1 MAERAIREFDGKLI
15 LNRLLPFG
23 QSSSSQGVL
32 ITSHNGEASGIDFVN
47 YSTQHPW
54 LLTTSLVVK
63 PDQLI
68 KRRGKGGLLGLN
80 LTWKDVQHWICER
93 MGKDVVVDNVT
104 GRLTHFLVEPFIAHK
119 QEEEYYVCISSH
131 REGEDILF
139 YHAGGVDIG
148 DVDVK
153 AERLTVSIGD
163 KVDPSTIRQFLLKK
177 IPEVRQ
183 EAVSN
188 YIASLFMLYME
199 CHFVYLEINP
209 LVVLG
214 EGKTTHCVP
223 LDMAAKIDE
232 AASFLASSKW
242 GESLSF
248 PPPFGRLP
256 EPEEAYIREMDGKT
270 GASLKLTI
278 LNRKGKIWTM
288 VAGGGASVVYADT
301 ISDMGFGHELAN
313 YGEYSGAPSD
323 LQTYE
328 YAKTIL
334 KLMGEHKR
342 QDSGKILI
350 IGGGIAN
357 FTDVAKTFAGIIK
370 ALREYH
376 VMLLDHRV
384 TVWVRRGGPNYQEGL
399 KKMRELGIE
408 LNVPIHVYGPDTH
421 ITAIVALA
429 LGKNE
434 ALKGLRIVE
443 EGSSSSSNVFSN
455 PLSPSKRPRTDTSS
469 DLRFNL
475 PGDGSTTGISH
486 PAVVPSA
493 LSESS
498 TSSVGELFTPN
509 TRCIVYGMQLRAVQG
524 MLDFDSICKRS
535 KPSVA
540 AMVYPFSANHYL
552 KFYFGT
558 NEIMIPVYSSSEEA
572 LRKHIDVSAFIN
584 FASMRSVYPST
595 MEVLTHPAATSGRL
609 TSISIIAEGVP
620 EQQTR
625 LLIREANRLKISII
639 GPATVGGVTAGCF
652 RIGNTGGMLENVIS
666 CKLFRPGSV
675 AYVSKSGGMSNELNN
690 IISQYT
696 DGVCEGVAIGGDR
709 YPGSRFIDHILRY
722 QSNPKIKMIVLLGE
736 VGGVDEYDICTALQN
751 KVITKPLVAWCIGT
765 CAKMFAFEVQ
775 FGHAG
780 ALAGSEMQTA
790 DAKNKALKVAGGIVP
805 SNFNDFVLQISN
817 TYQAL
822 VSSGVIVKQPEPSA
836 PIVPM
841 DYAWAKGLGLIRKPT
856 AFVSSISDDRG
867 EELLYAGVPISKV
880 FEENLGIGGVL
891 SLLWFKRRLPVYC
904 TKFIEMAIMVTAD
917 HGPAVSGAHNTI
929 VTARAGKDLISSL
942 CSGLLTIG
950 PRFGGALD
958 DAAVQ
963 FSEAFDAGISPTAF
977 VKGMRDQNKLIMG
990 IGHRVKSLRN
1000 PDKRVTI
1007 LRDFAL
1013 ANFPSAA
1020 LIQYALQVEQ
1030 ITTAKKENLILN
1042 VDGLIAVA
1050 FVDLI
1055 RSCGAFSSDEAQEV
1069 LRSGFL
1075 NGLFVVARSI
1085 GFIGHFLDVNRLK
1098 QDLYRHPTDDITYM
1112 DSMM

>member
-1 MAERAIREFDGKLI
+1 MAERAIRECDGKLI
-15 LNRLLPFG
+15 LNRLLPSYMRG
-23 QSSSSQGVL
+23 QALSPSSHLVLVSSS
-32 ITSHNGEASGIDFVN
+32 NNEATGIDFASIAMQN
-47 YSTQHPW
+47 PW

-80 LTWKDVQHWICER
+80 LTWANVQHWISER
-93 MGKDVVVDNVT
+93 MGKDVVVDGVT
-104 GRLTHFLVEPFIAHK
+104 GRLTHFLVEPFLTHK
-119 QEEEYYVCISSH
+119 QDDEYYVCITSH
-131 REGEDILF
+131 RDGEDILF
-139 YHAGGVDIG
+139 YHAGGVDVG
-148 DVDVK
+148 DVDAK
-153 AERLTVSIGD
+153 AERITVPIGD
-163 KVDPSTIRQFLLKK
+163 KVDALHIRQAILSKV
-177 IPEVRQ
+177 PETRKD
-183 EAVSN
+183 AVSN
-188 YIASLFMLYME
+188 YIAALFELYMD

-209 LVVLG
+209 LVVIG
-214 EGKTTHCVP
+214 EGANAHCVP
-223 LDMAAKIDE
+223 LDMAAKLDE
-232 AASFLASSKW
+232 AAAFLASSKW
-242 GESLSF
+242 GEALSF

-256 EPEEAYIREMDGKT
+256 EPEEAYIRELDGKT

-278 LNRKGKIWTM
+278 LNRSGRVWTM

-323 LQTYE
+323 IQTYE
-328 YAKTIL
+328 YARTIL
-334 KLMGEHKR
+334 KLMGGHKR
-342 QDSGKILI
+342 PDCGKILI

-357 FTDVAKTFAGIIK
+357 FTDVAKTFSGIIK
-370 ALREYH
+370 ALRESH
-376 VMLLDHRV
+376 QMLLDHRV

-399 KKMRELGIE
+399 KKMRELGGE

-429 LGKNE
+429 LGKTD

-443 EGSSSSSNVFSN
+443 EGGNSSSSSNTSNAFSN
-455 PLSPSKRPRTDTSS
+455 PLSPSKRPRTDTKD

-475 PGDGSTTGISH
+475 PGEGNSLISH
-486 PAVVPSA
+486 PTIVPTA
-493 LSESS
+493 PITTLSLSS
-498 TSSVGELFTPN
+498 GELFNPT

-540 AMVYPFSANHYL
+540 AMVYPFSSNHYL

-558 NEIMIPVYSSSEEA
+558 NEIMLPVYSTTEEA
-572 LRKHIDVSAFIN
+572 LRKHTDVCAFIN

-625 LLIREANRLKISII
+625 LLIREANRLKITII
-639 GPATVGGVTAGCF
+639 GPATVGGITAGCF
-652 RIGNTGGMLENVIS
+652 RIGNTGGMLDNVIS

-696 DGVCEGVAIGGDR
+696 DGVFEGVAIGGDR
-709 YPGSRFIDHILRY
+709 YPGSKFIDHVLRY
-722 QSNPKIKMIVLLGE
+722 QANPKIKMIVLLGE
-736 VGGVDEYDICTALQN
+736 VGGIDEYAICTAIKD
-751 KVITKPLVAWCIGT
+751 KVITKPVIAWCIGT
-765 CAKMFAFEVQ
+765 CAKMFSFEVQ

-790 DAKNKALKVAGGIVP
+790 DAKNKALKLAGAIVP

-817 TYQAL
+817 VFETL
-822 VSSGVIVKQPEPSA
+822 VTSGVIVKQPEPTT

-841 DYAWAKGLGLIRKPT
+841 DYAWAKNLGLIRKPT
-856 AFVSSISDDRG
+856 SFVSSISDDRG

-880 FEENLGIGGVL
+880 FEENLGIGGVI
-891 SLLWFKRRLPVYC
+891 SLLWFKRRLPAYC

-963 FSEAFDAGISPTAF
+963 FSGAFDSRITPSAF
-977 VKGMRDQNKLIMG
+977 VKSMRDQNKLIML
-990 IGHRVKSLRN
+990 VKQLEGNLR
-1000 PDKRVTI
+1000 I
-1007 LRDFAL
+1007 
-1013 ANFPSAA
+1013 
-1020 LIQYALQVEQ
+1020 
-1030 ITTAKKENLILN
+1030 KKK
-1042 VDGLIAVA
+1042 V
-1050 FVDLI
+1050 
-1055 RSCGAFSSDEAQEV
+1055 
-1069 LRSGFL
+1069 
-1075 NGLFVVARSI
+1075 
-1085 GFIGHFLDVNRLK
+1085 H
-1098 QDLYRHPTDDITYM
+1098 
-1112 DSMM
+1112 